1 MPDSSSRVRA
11 KKKINTSVSNVE
23 SSVTLTSTVFEELG
37 ELSLTNLE
45 EEELEENEKGGLM
58 RHQEKGSFLRHS
70 DANAI
75 KELVEEDGE

>member
-1 MPDSSSRVRA
+1 M
-11 KKKINTSVSNVE
+11 
-23 SSVTLTSTVFEELG
+23 TLTSTVFEELG